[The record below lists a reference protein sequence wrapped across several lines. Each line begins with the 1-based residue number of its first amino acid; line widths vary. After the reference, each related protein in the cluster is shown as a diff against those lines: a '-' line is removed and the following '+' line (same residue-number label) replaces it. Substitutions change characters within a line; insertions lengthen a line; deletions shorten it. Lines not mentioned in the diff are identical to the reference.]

1 MIVENHPLYYSNIPI
16 EETLPFLKVF
26 KKLKKS
32 LFGKSKHYLSSGLK
46 RHGHKELVEEGDDGY
61 ASRPRSPLGA
71 SDNAGAHEEIKI
83 QINST
88 PIGVVNEGDE

>member
-1 MIVENHPLYYSNIPI
+1 MIVENHPLYFSNIPI
-16 EETLPFLKVF
+16 EETLPFLKVL

-32 LFGKSKHYLSSGLK
+32 IFGKSNHYLSSGLK
-46 RHGHKELVEEGDDGY
+46 RNGHKELVEEGDDAY
-61 ASRPRSPLGA
+61 SRPRSPLGA

-88 PIGVVNEGDE
+88 PMVNEGED